1 MNGKQSGQ
9 LMQKQ
14 FLAAITSLLFVGQ
27 SAAPLWAVDDVA
39 GTMFTLTTTATA
51 PNGAWSWF
59 EDERAIIDSSDP
71 NNPLLLVSSVSSA
84 ADGNVESGDIDLLWR
99 NLTTGAQGE
108 FELHDRL
115 ERDDHDSAAL
125 YLRPDGRYLAMYSK
139 HITDNLT
146 RWRISTNPH
155 DPTSWQ
161 PMQALN
167 NGAGTTYDN
176 IYHLAG
182 DNNGAGRTYN
192 FTRANGFDPVVQTS
206 NDHGSTWTNA
216 GQLLT
221 QGDGNDRPYV
231 RYASDGKK
239 IHFIS
244 TEEHPRDFANSVY
257 HGYIQ
262 DGKLY
267 NTNGSL
273 IDNNLFDPNAVSPT
287 ALTKIFQNGSTSNG
301 TTMNRA
307 WTISLEV
314 DNTGNPVG
322 VFSARANDNN
332 NDHRFFYGRYD
343 GNQWQVNEFA
353 KAGGFLYASE
363 SDYTGLVAIDP
374 ENPNVLVMSS
384 KIDPRSDTTTNKYEL
399 YKGVTSNFGANWT
412 WSAITEN
419 STVDNVR
426 PIIPEWNGLNTAL
439 TWMRGTFSTYTS
451 WTTEVVGISYADQD
465 PKALLWRGSGPGV
478 DAWDVNTSSHW
489 DSGGDVNDVYQQG
502 YEVAFDDTADN
513 FFVEIAEPVSPMGV
527 AFNNSNNDYVITG
540 AGIAGSGGLRVLGTG
555 TVTLNNDANSY
566 TGETLITGGDL
577 QLMGD
582 ATLTNTSH
590 IRVKPNGRL
599 DVNNLDGNEFQ
610 LSGQSLTNE
619 GTTSGNIK
627 ATNNSVVSL
636 AEDASHF
643 GGMTVNQSTLT
654 GEGTFTYNL
663 TAEAGATIRVGDVGF
678 DLDATLGPAT
688 YIDATSGVSGNTTF
702 ANGATFTPPLN
713 GTTGTDNQWEQRT
726 VLGSNGNI
734 FESGGEAVENAP
746 QLKTTLTNLTPTV
759 NYEVSALFWDANGD
773 VEDWNI
779 RAGFAPA
786 NMTFFANGT
795 TTDATQLG
803 ATGAAIASSIPYVG
817 VSPMFTESNRVLL
830 SGVVGTAVANANGQI
845 EVFIDDMPSPI
856 GANNRTWYDGLAVRM
871 VSYTTNL
878 VVDLEVNGDYV
889 QDSDAALELDI
900 FSPTILDR
908 LEVEGQL
915 SASGTLAVSL
925 ADGAPLP
932 QHGDTFEILGFG
944 SFSGEF
950 DQYELPPLE
959 LGLAWNV
966 SNLGITGELE
976 VVRDAD
982 LDNDGDV
989 DGRDFLLL
997 QRLDPL
1003 LTVDWQVLYGSQ
1015 LVTPLLVASAVIP
1028 EPATCSLLC
1037 LASAGSGMMR
1047 LRLFSMFR

>member
-1 MNGKQSGQ
+1 
-9 LMQKQ
+9 MQKQ
-14 FLAAITSLLFVGQ
+14 FLSAFITAMLLGQ
-27 SAAPLWAVDDVA
+27 FSAPSSAVDDVA

-71 NNPLLLVSSVSSA
+71 NNPLLVVSSVSSA
-84 ADGNVESGDIDLLWR
+84 ADGNAESGDVDLLWR
-99 NLTTGAQGE
+99 NLITGAQGE
-108 FELHDRL
+108 FELHDRF

-125 YLRPDGRYLAMYSK
+125 YQRPDGRYLAMYSK

-155 DPTSWQ
+155 DPTSWE
-161 PMQALN
+161 PMQTLGNA
-167 NGAGTTYDN
+167 AGTTYNN
-176 IYHLAG
+176 IYHLSA

-192 FTRANGFDPVVQTS
+192 FTRATGFDPVVQVS

-221 QGDGNDRPYV
+221 QGDGNDRPYL

-322 VFSARANDNN
+322 VLSARANDNN

-384 KIDPRSDTTTNKYEL
+384 KIDPRSDATTSKYEL

-419 STVDNVR
+419 STVDNIR

-439 TWMRGTFSTYTS
+439 TWMRGTYSTYTN
-451 WTTEVVGISYADQD
+451 WNTEVVGISYADQD
-465 PKALLWRGSGPGV
+465 PKALLWRGSGPGI
-478 DAWDVNTSSHW
+478 DDWDVNTSNHW
-489 DSGGDVNDVYQQG
+489 DSGGGVNDVYKQG
-502 YEVAFDDTADN
+502 DEVAFDDTAQT
-513 FFVEIAEPVSPMGV
+513 FAVEIAEPISPMGV
-527 AFNNSNNDYVITG
+527 AFNNSNTDYTITG
-540 AGIAGSGGLRVLGTG
+540 AGITGSGGLRVLGSG
-555 TVTLNNDANSY
+555 TVSLNNDANTY
-566 TGETLITGGDL
+566 TGETLIAQGDL
-577 QLMGD
+577 QLEG
-582 ATLTNTSH
+582 ATTLANTSH
-590 IRVKPNGRL
+590 IRVKPNGHFSVSLL
-599 DVNNLDGNEFQ
+599 DSNEFQ
-610 LSGQSLTNE
+610 LSGQSLTIE
-619 GTTSGNIK
+619 GATEGNIK
-627 ATNNSVVSL
+627 ATNNSVIEL
-636 AEDASHF
+636 AQFASHF
-643 GGMTVNQSTLT
+643 GALTLNQSTLA
-654 GEGTFTYNL
+654 GKGTVTDQL
-663 TAEAGATIRVGDVGF
+663 IAQAGATIRVGDVGF
-678 DLDATLGPAT
+678 DLQATLSPAF
-688 YIDATSGVSGNTTF
+688 YVDATSGISGNTTF

-713 GTTGTDNQWEQRT
+713 GTTGTDHQWEQRT

-734 FESGGEAVENAP
+734 YESGGEAIENAP
-746 QLKTTLTNLTPTV
+746 QLKTTLTNLTPTT
-759 NYEVSALFWDANGD
+759 NYEVSVLFWDANGD

-786 NMTFFANGT
+786 SMTFFANGT

-803 ATGAAIASSIPYVG
+803 ATGATLASSTSYTLPPTI
-817 VSPMFTESNRVLL
+817 FTESNRVLL
-830 SGVVGTAVANANGQI
+830 SGVVGTAVTNANGQI
-845 EVFIDDMPSPI
+845 EIFIDDMPFVWCLTQPTWWSRSTWEVITLKLPMPSWNSTFFRQPFSIGSKWKGNFPPAEHLPSHSPPARHFPNWAI
-856 GANNRTWYDGLAVRM
+856 PSRFSTSARST
-871 VSYTTNL
+871 
-878 VVDLEVNGDYV
+878 VNSINMNFRRLNWG
-889 QDSDAALELDI
+889 SLGTCLTSA
-900 FSPTILDR
+900 SPASWR
-908 LEVEGQL
+908 L
-915 SASGTLAVSL
+915 SATPTSTTTATSMAV
-925 ADGAPLP
+925 
-932 QHGDTFEILGFG
+932 TFC
-944 SFSGEF
+944 SF
-950 DQYELPPLE
+950 
-959 LGLAWNV
+959 NV
-966 SNLGITGELE
+966 WTH
-976 VVRDAD
+976 
-982 LDNDGDV
+982 
-989 DGRDFLLL
+989 
-997 QRLDPL
+997 
-1003 LTVDWQVLYGSQ
+1003 
-1015 LVTPLLVASAVIP
+1015 
-1028 EPATCSLLC
+1028 C
-1037 LASAGSGMMR
+1037 
-1047 LRLFSMFR
+1047 

>member
-1 MNGKQSGQ
+1 MHKKFHTVV
-9 LMQKQ
+9 LTLLQ
-14 FLAAITSLLFVGQ
+14 FAALAAS
-27 SAAPLWAVDDVA
+27 SSAVDDVA
-39 GTMFTLTTTATA
+39 GTMFTLTTSTTA

-59 EDERAIIDSSDP
+59 EDERAIIDWTDP

-84 ADGNVESGDIDLLWR
+84 ANGDAESGDVDLLWR
-99 NLTTGAQGE
+99 NLTTGTQGE
-108 FELHDRL
+108 YELHDRF

-155 DPTSWQ
+155 DPTSWE
-161 PMQALN
+161 PMQTLN
-167 NGAGTTYDN
+167 NGAGTTYNN

-192 FTRANGFDPVVQTS
+192 FTRATGFDPIVQIS
-206 NDHGSTWTNA
+206 NDHGTTWTNV

-221 QGDGNDRPYV
+221 QGDGNDRPYL

-273 IDNNLFDPNAVSPT
+273 IDSNLFDPNAVSPT
-287 ALTKIFQNGSTSNG
+287 TLTRIFQNGSSSNG

-343 GNQWQVNEFA
+343 GNEWKVNEFA

-384 KIDPRSDTTTNKYEL
+384 KIDPRSDTTTSKYEL
-399 YKGVTSNFGANWT
+399 YKGITTDFGANWN

-426 PIIPEWNGLNTAL
+426 PIIPSWNGKNTAL
-439 TWMRGTFSTYTS
+439 TWMRGTYSTYTS
-451 WTTEVVGISYADQD
+451 WTTEVVGINYEDQD
-465 PKALLWRGSGPGV
+465 PKSLLWRGSQTESNL
-478 DAWDVNTSSHW
+478 WNVNTSDHW
-489 DSGGDVNDVYQQG
+489 DSGGGVNDVYNQG
-502 YEVAFDDTADN
+502 AEVAFDDTAEN
-513 FFVEIAEPVSPMGV
+513 FLVEIVEPVSPMGM
-527 AFNNSNNDYVITG
+527 AFNNSNHDYVITG
-540 AGIAGSGGLRVLGTG
+540 AGITGSGGLRVLGTG
-555 TVTLNNDANSY
+555 KVILNNDANTY

-577 QLMGD
+577 QLEGL

-590 IRVKPNGRL
+590 IRVKPNGTL

-610 LSGQSLTNE
+610 LSGQSLTNQ
-619 GTTSGNIK
+619 GATGGNIK
-627 ATNNSVVSL
+627 ATNNSVVTV
-636 AEDASHF
+636 AANASHF
-643 GGMTVNQSTLT
+643 GGMTVNQSLFT
-654 GEGTFTYNL
+654 GEGEVTYNL
-663 TAEAGATIRVGDVGF
+663 TAEAGATIRVGNVGF
-678 DLDATLGPAT
+678 DLEGTLGPAT

-702 ANGATFTPPLN
+702 ANGTTFSPPLN
-713 GTTGTDNQWEQRT
+713 IPATVDNQWEHRT
-726 VLGSNGNI
+726 PLGSSGNI
-734 FESGGEAVENAP
+734 YESGGEAVENAP
-746 QLKTTLTNLTPTV
+746 QIKTTLTSLNPAMS
-759 NYEVSALFWDANGD
+759 YEVSVLFWDANGD

-779 RAGFAPA
+779 RAGFSPA
-786 NMTFFANGT
+786 STTFFANGT
-795 TTDATQLG
+795 TTDAVQLG
-803 ATGAAIASSIPYVG
+803 ATGASLASSTPYTL
-817 VSPMFTESNRVLL
+817 PPTIFTEANRVLL
-830 SGVVGTAVANANGQI
+830 SGVIGTAVADANGHI
-845 EVFIDDMPSPI
+845 EVYIDDMPSPI
-856 GANNRTWYDGLAVRM
+856 GANNRTWYDGLAIRP
-871 VSYTTNL
+871 VSYTNNL
-878 VVDLEVNGDYV
+878 AVTLDVRSDYI
-889 QDSDAALELDI
+889 QHADAVLELDI

-908 LEVEGQL
+908 LEVEFNL
-915 SASGTLAVSL
+915 SAAGTLAVSL
-925 ADGAPLP
+925 ADGAPMP
-932 QHGDTFEILGFG
+932 QLGDTFEILSFG

-950 DQYELPPLE
+950 DQYELPALE

-966 SNLGITGELE
+966 SNLGITGVLE

-1003 LTVDWQVLYGSQ
+1003 LTADWQALYGSK
-1015 LVTPLLVASAVIP
+1015 LVAPMLVASAVIP
-1028 EPATCSLLC
+1028 EPTTCSLLC
-1037 LASAGSGMMR
+1037 LASATSTVMR
-1047 LRLFSMFR
+1047 FRLLAMFR